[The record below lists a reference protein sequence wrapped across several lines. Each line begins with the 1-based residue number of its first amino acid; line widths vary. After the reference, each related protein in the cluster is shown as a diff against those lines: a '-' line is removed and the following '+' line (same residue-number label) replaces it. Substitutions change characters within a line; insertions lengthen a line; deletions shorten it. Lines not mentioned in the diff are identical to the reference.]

1 MRFKLKCDIINR
13 SEPNIGVFMAVL
25 SRSVYV
31 AAVVDALIIAL
42 STLLLFSLVART
54 YSNLFIVTAVFIASI
69 MIALALKGFYKVRKY
84 GLKDIY
90 LLFEGIFVASFA
102 ATVLSIP
109 ILNGFAYALALYNA
123 ALIFVGIL
131 IAKLIYGIYQSF
143 LKPIKNILIVGAG
156 QDVKLIA
163 EEIQSRPE
171 LGMKVVGFLDD
182 NMNNIEEE
190 DSSIPILGLT
200 YDSEAVIKDNKVD
213 MVIIA
218 VKSRM
223 DSNILTDLAKGIPL
237 GVKVWRMPT
246 FYAHITKKL
255 FTNKMAVNWLFYDY
269 VRPKHIV
276 YSYIKQILDII
287 SAIAILIV
295 TLPLS
300 IIAMIGIKLS
310 DFGPIFFTQT
320 RIGKFGRPFKMI
332 KFRTM
337 YQDKVDEGFDDD
349 LVEIETDDKRIMP
362 FCRLIRKFHIDEIP
376 QMFNILKGD
385 MSIIGPR
392 PVREEVYL
400 ENKEN
405 IPFWECRNWVRPGWT
420 GWQQINDID
429 CIPEER
435 LGYDLYYVKHRTL
448 FWEITIFVQ
457 YLAKVLSGKL

>member
-1 MRFKLKCDIINR
+1 MNKSGEFYILITK
-13 SEPNIGVFMAVL
+13 IGVHMTVL

-31 AAVVDALIIAL
+31 SAVIDVLIIAFF
-42 STLLLFSLVART
+42 TLLFFSLAAKT
-54 YSNLFIVTAVFIASI
+54 YSALFITTTIFILAI
-69 MIALALKGFYKVRKY
+69 MIALGLKGFYKIRKFE
-84 GLKDIY
+84 LKDIY
-90 LLFEGIFVASFA
+90 RLFEGIFVASFA
-102 ATVLSIP
+102 ALLISMP
-109 ILNGFAYALALYNA
+109 ILNSFTIEITFFNALFIFGSILFTKCLYA
-123 ALIFVGIL
+123 
-131 IAKLIYGIYQSF
+131 IYQKF
-143 LKPIKNILIVGAG
+143 FKPVKNILIVGAG
-156 QDVKLIA
+156 QDGKLIA

-171 LGMKVVGFLDD
+171 LGMRVVGFLDD

-223 DSNILTDLAKGIPL
+223 DSDILTDLAKGIPL

-246 FYAHITKKL
+246 FYADITKKL

-269 VRPKHIV
+269 VRPKYIL
-276 YSYIKQILDII
+276 YSYIKQVLDII
-287 SAIAILIV
+287 SAIAILVI

-300 IIAMIGIKLS
+300 IITMIGIKLS

-349 LVEIETDDKRIMP
+349 LEDIETDDKRIMP
-362 FCRLIRKFHIDEIP
+362 FCRIIRKFHIDEIP
-376 QMFNILKGD
+376 QMFNILKGE
-385 MSIIGPR
+385 MSLIGPR
-392 PVREEVYL
+392 PVREEVYM
-400 ENKEN
+400 ENKDN

-420 GWQQINDID
+420 GWQQINNTD

-448 FWEITIFVQ
+448 LWEITIFIQ
-457 YLAKVLSGKL
+457 YIAKVISRKL